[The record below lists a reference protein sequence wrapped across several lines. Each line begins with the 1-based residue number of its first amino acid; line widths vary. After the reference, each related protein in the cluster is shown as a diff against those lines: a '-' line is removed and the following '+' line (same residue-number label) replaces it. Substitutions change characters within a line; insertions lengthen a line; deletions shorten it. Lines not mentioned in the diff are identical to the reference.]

1 MKGLLSSLLG
11 KSPFGPIIEHTKSV
25 HECVKLIR
33 PLADALLEE
42 NYDEIEQLHHQM
54 AQTEYEADQIKA
66 EIRKL
71 FFKHYFLAVDRELL
85 NRYLSSQDDVADAA
99 EDFAVLLR
107 IRKTKIDPDLKD
119 DFIELVD
126 KVIEVSGK
134 MLSAAEELTILIETA
149 FTGKEAEKILETVA
163 EISEMEWEADKK
175 ARHFAEHFF
184 RLEHRLD
191 PITIMM
197 YDKYVRKLG
206 QVANSAERV
215 GKHLRSMI
223 ESS

>member
-1 MKGLLSSLLG
+1 MKSLLSSLFG
-11 KSPFGPIIEHTKSV
+11 KSPFGPIIEHTKRV

-42 NYDEIEQLHHQM
+42 DYDRIEQLHHQM
-54 AQTEYEADQIKA
+54 AQTEYDADQIKT

-71 FFKHYFLAVDRELL
+71 FFQHYFLAVDRELL

-99 EDFAVLLR
+99 QDFAVLLR
-107 IRKTKIDPDLKD
+107 LRRTKMHLELKE
-119 DFIELVD
+119 DFVDLVD
-126 KVIEVSGK
+126 KVIEVSER
-134 MLSAAEELTILIETA
+134 MLGAAEELNLLVETA
-149 FTGKEAEKILETVA
+149 FSGKEAEKILKTVA
-163 EISEMEWEADKK
+163 EISEMEWQADKK
-175 ARHFAEHFF
+175 ARHFAEHFYS
-184 RLEHRLD
+184 LEDRLD

-206 QVANSAERV
+206 QVANSAEKV
-215 GKHLRSMI
+215 GKHLRTMI